1 MLEPGP
7 KSPYLTWLY
16 STTKPRTSLTLV
28 LVVFFSHSWLSTWI
42 ISLISMAFQMYIYNL
57 LDTTL
62 VFQSWREYVESLS
75 PIRSKQPYWQ
85 SIQVSKTK
93 LMDLITNLLLTQHF
107 QYWQIAQSAAKMQNR
122 GRIRSPISLITHQT
136 PLILSPMYVPDQL
149 SLSCFAETLW
159 LESLNIWIHYCLYSK
174 SFATL
179 QPKMIFHK
187 STLSIAIPPP
197 ENFSDLGQLIPK
209 YLMCPRGTVIL

>member
-16 STTKPRTSLTLV
+16 STIKPRTSLTLV

-42 ISLISMAFQMYIYNL
+42 ISLIFMAFQMYIYNL

-107 QYWQIAQSAAKMQNR
+107 QYWQIAQSAAKMQNH
-122 GRIRSPISLITHQT
+122 GRIPLSYFTNHSPNSVNSISYVRSRRVVSILLFTNSLTWITE
-136 PLILSPMYVPDQL
+136 Y
-149 SLSCFAETLW
+149 
-159 LESLNIWIHYCLYSK
+159 LNLLLPV
-174 SFATL
+174 L
-179 QPKMIFHK
+179 QVFCH
-187 STLSIAIPPP
+187 IAAQ
-197 ENFSDLGQLIPK
+197 NDFS
-209 YLMCPRGTVIL
+209 